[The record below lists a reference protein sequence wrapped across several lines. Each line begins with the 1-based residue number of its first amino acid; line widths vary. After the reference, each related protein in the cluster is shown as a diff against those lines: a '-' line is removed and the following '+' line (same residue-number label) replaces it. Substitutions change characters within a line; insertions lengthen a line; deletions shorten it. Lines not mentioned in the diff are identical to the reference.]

1 MLISWRIKG
10 SERNVLT
17 DTAVTAR
24 KMRPDKGSELS
35 RMKMNGERA
44 VDKAKDDSEKSLY
57 R

>member
-1 MLISWRIKG
+1 
-10 SERNVLT
+10 VLT

-35 RMKMNGERA
+35 RIKMNGDNA
-44 VDKAKDDSEKSLY
+44 VDKAKDDSEKSLH